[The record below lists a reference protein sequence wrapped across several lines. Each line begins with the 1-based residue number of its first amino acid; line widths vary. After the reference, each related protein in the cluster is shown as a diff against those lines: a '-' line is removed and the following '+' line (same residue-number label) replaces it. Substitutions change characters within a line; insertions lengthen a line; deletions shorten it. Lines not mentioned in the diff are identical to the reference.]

1 MQDVIEIF
9 NSKLTMQLFIR
20 KKLLFKK
27 VRNEVKSV
35 TMVTYQNSYECMV
48 VWLHTKT
55 VMNVWLYG
63 YIQK

>member
-1 MQDVIEIF
+1 
-9 NSKLTMQLFIR
+9 MQLFIR
-20 KKLLFKK
+20 RKLLFKK

-48 VWLHTKT
+48 VWLHTKL

-63 YIQK
+63 YIPN